1 MTKTASTLAQ
11 ILFSLACLML
21 VAPVFADGVSI
32 EHASGRKKDAVYLMD
47 AKIRYDLGTSV
58 LEALTHGIPL
68 HFDVTIELRRE
79 RNWVWDAP
87 VKTFTLGYIL
97 QYQPLSNDYLVTDI
111 NRGNVETLKELKDA
125 LNYLGTITNF
135 PIFNDTEVDAGRTYN
150 CIIMAALKT
159 STLPLPLQPLA
170 YISPTWH
177 LTSQWYEW
185 TIR

>member
-1 MTKTASTLAQ
+1 MTRTISTLMQ
-11 ILFSLACLML
+11 LIFSLVCLTL

-32 EHASGRKKDAVYLMD
+32 EHASGRKKDSVYLMD
-47 AKIRYDLGTSV
+47 AKIRYDLGASV

-87 VKTFTLGYIL
+87 VKTLTLGYIL

-111 NRGNVETLKELKDA
+111 NSGNIETLKELDEA
-125 LNYLGTITNF
+125 LNHLGTISNF
-135 PIFNDTEVDAGRTYN
+135 PLFNDTEIEAGTAYN
-150 CIIMAALKT
+150 CVIMSALKI